1 MKQKL
6 SLKQASSLLRSIAT
20 GRMTDLPAIQK
31 ACRNVNELLVQMD
44 HAEKTPQW
52 LPPTNPRQLTP
63 ATAPLGSPP
72 ERPANAPPV
81 VMGKRKPGRPRKIAL
96 PPETGGML

>member
-31 ACRNVNELLVQMD
+31 ACRNVNELLVWLD
-44 HAEKTPQW
+44 HVENVNLDIAADK
-52 LPPTNPRQLTP
+52 
-63 ATAPLGSPP
+63 PLAVHPK
-72 ERPANAPPV
+72 AAALAAPPAV
-81 VMGKRKPGRPRKIAL
+81 PAKRKPGRPRKIAL
-96 PPETGGML
+96 PNPEGGIL